1 MSTTDEGVCAA
12 LIKCSNLVK
21 SVLAM
26 LQSLIPELVHRALI
40 IVLNVLSMDSTVSAY
55 DAAVILC
62 EGQLLPVVSVV
73 IEEMKGKTDVHVF
86 YYTDTFTITTKEMP
100 NLQLPF
106 SQNVFYEYR
115 STFVLF
121 LWPYSNFFFY
131 NLGV

>member
-12 LIKCSNLVK
+12 LIKCSNFVK

-73 IEEMKGKTDVHVF
+73 IEEMKGKKDVHVF
-86 YYTDTFTITTKEMP
+86 IILDR
-100 NLQLPF
+100 
-106 SQNVFYEYR
+106 YE
-115 STFVLF
+115 SC
-121 LWPYSNFFFY
+121 
-131 NLGV
+131 LGKK